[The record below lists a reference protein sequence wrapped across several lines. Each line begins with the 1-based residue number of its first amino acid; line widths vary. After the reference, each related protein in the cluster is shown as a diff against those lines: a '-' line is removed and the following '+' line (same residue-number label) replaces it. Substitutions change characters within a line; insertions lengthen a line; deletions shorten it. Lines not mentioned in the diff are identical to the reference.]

1 MWGTE
6 SEVDTAGFN
15 IYRGIVR
22 RGKFGR
28 GGSDTSEMEK
38 INEAL
43 IPAKGSSASGDEYI
57 YIDEDVKNG
66 LTYMYQLEDVDMSG
80 VATKH
85 EPVKTTPRWIQ
96 SLFHLPR

>member
-1 MWGTE
+1 MWRTE
-6 SEVDTAGFN
+6 AEDNTAGFN

-22 RGKFGR
+22 RGKAG
-28 GGSDTSEMEK
+28 TTEMEK
-38 INEAL
+38 INDAL
-43 IPAKGSSASGDEYI
+43 IPANGSATSGAEYT
-57 YIDEDVKNG
+57 YIDENAKNG
-66 LTYMYQLEDVDMSG
+66 VTYIYQLEDVNNGGG